1 MNDGTYKGSA
11 QAFKLDSLLKLADMK
26 GSRELMGNN
35 APPFHKSCKIV
46 REARGKPVE
55 MARKQGLTAI
65 ASSEFHDNPLH

>member
-35 APPFHKSCKIV
+35 APPFRCS
-46 REARGKPVE
+46 R
-55 MARKQGLTAI
+55 
-65 ASSEFHDNPLH
+65 DN